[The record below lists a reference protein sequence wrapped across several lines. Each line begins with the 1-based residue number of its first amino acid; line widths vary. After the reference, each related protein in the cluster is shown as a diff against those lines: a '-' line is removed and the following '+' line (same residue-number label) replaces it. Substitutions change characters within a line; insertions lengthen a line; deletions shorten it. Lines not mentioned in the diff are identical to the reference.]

1 MIIKK
6 ENKET
11 VINEEAIKIITI
23 YFFGI
28 KIKEE
33 LITTTNSNVI
43 YQLTP
48 RVSKPKVNG
57 FNNNR

>member
-1 MIIKK
+1 MIKK
-6 ENKET
+6 YTREYA
-11 VINEEAIKIITI
+11 EEGLAIKYITI

-57 FNNNR
+57 FNNSK

>member
-1 MIIKK
+1 MIKK
-6 ENKET
+6 YTREYA
-11 VINEEAIKIITI
+11 EEGLEIKHITI

-48 RVSKPKVNG
+48 KVSKLKVNG
-57 FNNNR
+57 FINNK

>member
-1 MIIKK
+1 MITKYTR
-6 ENKET
+6 EYA
-11 VINEEAIKIITI
+11 EEGLAIKHITI
-23 YFFGI
+23 HFFGI

-57 FNNNR
+57 FINNK

>member
-1 MIIKK
+1 MIKK
-6 ENKET
+6 YTGEYTEGGL
-11 VINEEAIKIITI
+11 VIKHIIV

-48 RVSKPKVNG
+48 KVSKPKVNG
-57 FNNNR
+57 FINNK

>member
-1 MIIKK
+1 MIKK
-6 ENKET
+6 YTREYA
-11 VINEEAIKIITI
+11 EEGLAIKHITI
-23 YFFGI
+23 YLFGI

-48 RVSKPKVNG
+48 KVSKPKVNG
-57 FNNNR
+57 FINNK

>member
-1 MIIKK
+1 MIKK
-6 ENKET
+6 YTREYT
-11 VINEEAIKIITI
+11 EEGLAIKHITI

-48 RVSKPKVNG
+48 RVNKPKVNG
-57 FNNNR
+57 FNNNK

>member
-1 MIIKK
+1 MIKK
-6 ENKET
+6 YAREYAENGL
-11 VINEEAIKIITI
+11 AIKHIVI
-23 YFFGI
+23 YFLGI

-48 RVSKPKVNG
+48 KVSKPKVNG
-57 FNNNR
+57 FINNK

>member
-1 MIIKK
+1 M
-6 ENKET
+6 
-11 VINEEAIKIITI
+11 

-48 RVSKPKVNG
+48 KVSKPKVNG

>member
-1 MIIKK
+1 MIKK
-6 ENKET
+6 YAREYT
-11 VINEEAIKIITI
+11 EEGLATTHITI

-48 RVSKPKVNG
+48 KVSKPRVNG
-57 FNNNR
+57 FINNK

>member
-1 MIIKK
+1 MIKK
-6 ENKET
+6 YTREYA
-11 VINEEAIKIITI
+11 EEGLAIKHITI

-43 YQLTP
+43 
-48 RVSKPKVNG
+48 
-57 FNNNR
+57 

>member
-1 MIIKK
+1 MITKYTREYT
-6 ENKET
+6 ENGL
-11 VINEEAIKIITI
+11 AIKHIIVC
-23 YFFGI
+23 FLGI

-48 RVSKPKVNG
+48 RVSKSKVNG
-57 FNNNR
+57 FINNK

>member
-1 MIIKK
+1 MIKK
-6 ENKET
+6 YTREYAEGGL
-11 VINEEAIKIITI
+11 AIKHITI

-48 RVSKPKVNG
+48 RVNKPKVNG

>member
-1 MIIKK
+1 MIKK
-6 ENKET
+6 YTREYA
-11 VINEEAIKIITI
+11 EEGLAIKHIII

-48 RVSKPKVNG
+48 KVSKPKVNG
-57 FNNNR
+57 FINNK

>member
-1 MIIKK
+1 MIKK
-6 ENKET
+6 YTREYTEDGL
-11 VINEEAIKIITI
+11 AIKHITI
-23 YFFGI
+23 CFFGI

-57 FNNNR
+57 FNNNNK

>member
-1 MIIKK
+1 MIKK
-6 ENKET
+6 YTREHA
-11 VINEEAIKIITI
+11 EERLAIKHITI

-48 RVSKPKVNG
+48 RVSKPRVNG
-57 FNNNR
+57 FINNK

>member
-1 MIIKK
+1 MIKK
-6 ENKET
+6 YTREYA
-11 VINEEAIKIITI
+11 EEGLAIKHITI
-23 YFFGI
+23 YCFGI

-48 RVSKPKVNG
+48 RISKPKVNG
-57 FNNNR
+57 FINNK

>member
-1 MIIKK
+1 MIKK
-6 ENKET
+6 YTREYTEDGLA
-11 VINEEAIKIITI
+11 INHITI

-57 FNNNR
+57 FNNNK

>member
-1 MIIKK
+1 MIKK
-6 ENKET
+6 YTREYT
-11 VINEEAIKIITI
+11 EEGLAIKHITT
-23 YFFGI
+23 YFFGM

-48 RVSKPKVNG
+48 RISKPRVNG
-57 FNNNR
+57 FINNK

>member
-1 MIIKK
+1 MIKK
-6 ENKET
+6 YTREYTEGGL
-11 VINEEAIKIITI
+11 AIKHIIV

-48 RVSKPKVNG
+48 RISKPRVNG
-57 FNNNR
+57 FINNK

>member
-1 MIIKK
+1 MIKK
-6 ENKET
+6 YAREYTENGLE
-11 VINEEAIKIITI
+11 IKHIVI
-23 YFFGI
+23 YFLGI

-33 LITTTNSNVI
+33 LITTTNSNII

-57 FNNNR
+57 FNNNK

>member
-1 MIIKK
+1 MIKK
-6 ENKET
+6 YTIEQA
-11 VINEEAIKIITI
+11 EEGLAIKHITI
-23 YFFGI
+23 YFFGM

-57 FNNNR
+57 FNNNK

>member
-1 MIIKK
+1 MIKK
-6 ENKET
+6 YTREYTEDGL
-11 VINEEAIKIITI
+11 AIKHITI

-33 LITTTNSNVI
+33 LITTTNSNVV

-48 RVSKPKVNG
+48 RVSKSKLLP
-57 FNNNR
+57 

>member
-1 MIIKK
+1 MIKK
-6 ENKET
+6 YAKEYTENGL
-11 VINEEAIKIITI
+11 AIKHIVI
-23 YFFGI
+23 YFLGI

-48 RVSKPKVNG
+48 KVNKPKVNG
-57 FNNNR
+57 FINNK

>member
-1 MIIKK
+1 MITKYTREYT
-6 ENKET
+6 ENGL
-11 VINEEAIKIITI
+11 AIKHIVI
-23 YFFGI
+23 YFLGI

-57 FNNNR
+57 FINNK

>member
-1 MIIKK
+1 MIKK
-6 ENKET
+6 YT
-11 VINEEAIKIITI
+11 RAYTEEGLAIKHTTI

-57 FNNNR
+57 FNNNK